1 MGIINQ
7 QTSLGGHHIAAVN
20 PSFVAGCCRDQPPG
34 GRHRLH
40 HLSDRLR
47 SGERLASC
55 IAPAR
60 GDAWAEGLSE
70 MFQVY
75 PLGAGIFVY
84 IIYIMYGRIW
94 MNLGITRSKVD
105 LFGTFLAR
113 GI

>member
-1 MGIINQ
+1 MGVISIVNEDYKP
-7 QTSLGGHHIAAVN
+7 TNITGGHHVATVN
-20 PSFVAGCCRDQPPG
+20 PSFVAGCCRDQPSG

-84 IIYIMYGRIW
+84 YIYIY
-94 MNLGITRSKVD
+94 NV
-105 LFGTFLAR
+105 
-113 GI
+113 